1 MLSRSNLSSSVLC
14 CVVQDLHP
22 TMESNGDNTNQI
34 KEKEKLVSQN
44 SSVLADI
51 VISFSSSSDSE
62 EEQDPS
68 LIAIKKPSWSLL
80 QTSFST
86 TNNSKIHS
94 TWTKDLQEQTD
105 NAKAASQSRKIQG
118 SKLIDPGLDNTSA
131 SSSTDLEG
139 PSGCTSTATS
149 PQHKDNPFKSK
160 PWSVT
165 DITHLLEK
173 MQNQLP
179 KLDKK
184 SCLYTAKKI
193 NWNKIAFDIF
203 TAEDCKK
210 AFEFLLTNI
219 KLVKTMTAVI
229 SELKEKI
236 PSGKLKASLILQ
248 PRQQFV
254 RDFADKNKGL
264 VSGIDLFAASA
275 EAWKKL
281 PPEEKEQYR
290 KDYILAKEKEIARMC
305 GDEPPVQPRI
315 PFELYYEELCNK
327 KGKKNL
333 DLKATARKKYKNLS
347 LKKKLKYISLS
358 AIELYTFELQA
369 AKYLVKHPDW
379 TVPARKG
386 PSKEDCEMYLRSL
399 DMPTRPP
406 NRASLL
412 YYHKKLKEGKFDN
425 IPGTRRLFHATEQFR
440 NLPDNKK
447 RKYKERHKQMVQEYT
462 VEYENWK
469 KSQNDIVRSLADRF
483 LGRKQV
489 LPSGTLCWLQE
500 SSRKREETVLSEP
513 RSEKKD
519 TLSWEARWSCCRERS
534 ECEPA
539 ESSDNKNLVSSEI
552 QKLRQICKQ
561 EVFFNVNQ
569 PLEARM
575 EKIMLML
582 SGYEYLPNKVRQNFD
597 STLKKWKYTLQASII
612 NDVRRLDTY
621 EQQEFL
627 LKYRSVCKRFFKC
640 DIFNVFPTDK

>member
-1 MLSRSNLSSSVLC
+1 
-14 CVVQDLHP
+14 
-22 TMESNGDNTNQI
+22 MESNSDNSYQI

-44 SSVLADI
+44 GDVLADI
-51 VISFSSSSDSE
+51 ISISSSSPSDC
-62 EEQDPS
+62 EEQQPS
-68 LIAIKKPSWSLL
+68 LIAVKKPRWSLL
-80 QTSFST
+80 QTS
-86 TNNSKIHS
+86 TNKTNTHKTNSPWS
-94 TWTKDLQEQTD
+94 NDFEEQTD
-105 NAKAASQSRKIQG
+105 NQKSRKFQG
-118 SKLIDPGLDNTSA
+118 SRLIDTGLDNTSG
-131 SSSTDLEG
+131 SSNTDLEG
-139 PSGCTSTATS
+139 PSGCTTADTS
-149 PQHKDNPFKSK
+149 PQHKENPFKSK
-160 PWSVT
+160 PWSVM

-184 SCLYTAKKI
+184 SCLYTAKKM
-193 NWNKIAFDIF
+193 NWDKIAFDIF
-203 TAEDCKK
+203 TAQDCKK
-210 AFEFLLTNI
+210 AFESLLSNI

-236 PSGKLKASLILQ
+236 PSGKLKTSLILQ

-281 PPEEKEQYR
+281 PPEEKEQYKR
-290 KDYILAKEKEIARMC
+290 DYILAKEKEIARMC
-305 GDEPPVQPRI
+305 SDEPPVQPRV
-315 PFELYYEELCNK
+315 PFELYYEELCSK
-327 KGKKNL
+327 KGKKSL

-358 AIELYTFELQA
+358 AVELYTFELQA
-369 AKYLVKHPDW
+369 AKYLVTHPGW

-399 DMPTRPP
+399 DMPPRPP

-412 YYHKKLKEGKFDN
+412 YYHQKLKEGKFDN

-447 RKYKERHKQMVQEYT
+447 RKYKEKHKEMVQEYA
-462 VEYENWK
+462 VEYENWRK
-469 KSQNDIVRSLADRF
+469 NQNDVVRNLADKY
-483 LGRKQV
+483 LGRKQI

-500 SSRKREETVLSEP
+500 SSKKREETILSEP
-513 RSEKKD
+513 KFERKD
-519 TLSWEARWSCCRERS
+519 TLSWETRWSCCRQQS

-539 ESSDNKNLVSSEI
+539 ESSDNKNVPSSEM
-552 QKLRQICKQ
+552 QKLRHIGKQ
-561 EVFFNVNQ
+561 EVFFNVDQ
-569 PLEARM
+569 PLEERM
-575 EKIMLML
+575 EKIILML

-597 STLKKWKYTLQASII
+597 STLKKWKSTLQASII
-612 NDVRRLDTY
+612 NDVRRLDTC
-621 EQQEFL
+621 EQEEFL

-640 DIFNVFPTDK
+640 DIFSVFSIDK